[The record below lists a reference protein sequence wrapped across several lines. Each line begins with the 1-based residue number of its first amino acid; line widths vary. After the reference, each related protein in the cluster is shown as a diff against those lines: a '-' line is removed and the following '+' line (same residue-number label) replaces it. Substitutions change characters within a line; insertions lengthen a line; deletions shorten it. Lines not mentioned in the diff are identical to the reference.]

1 MLSSGCEGIPG
12 RLCYLIW
19 KIETF
24 WHYCK
29 QEIKQNLTVCRKMS
43 RRAKEARLWAA
54 FKQEV
59 KSSNNSCFI
68 LHTSREGLWLLSA
81 PLSPRLCAW
90 ALLEHIT
97 DAGIYFFFSP
107 SHTHCSAPRCPAWA
121 LRPGSARFH
130 HRGLEQRGFCET
142 VSTTS
147 LFNQLKHPIYIP
159 LLHAVARPFS
169 SVSCALLAD
178 AFQIVLNHN

>member
-1 MLSSGCEGIPG
+1 MLSSGYEGIPG

-68 LHTSREGLWLLSA
+68 LHTSREGLWLWSA

-97 DAGIYFFFSP
+97 NAGIYFFSLHLIHIAQLPAAQHERWDQGLHAFITEDWSNGDSVKRWAQQASLISWNIP
-107 SHTHCSAPRCPAWA
+107 YTFLCSMQLPD
-121 LRPGSARFH
+121 RFH
-130 HRGLEQRGFCET
+130 QSHVHF
-142 VSTTS
+142 
-147 LFNQLKHPIYIP
+147 
-159 LLHAVARPFS
+159 LLTRFK
-169 SVSCALLAD
+169 
-178 AFQIVLNHN
+178 